1 MEAAVSRAKVEI
13 KSRDDTIMELDNKI
27 LELQSKLPS
36 AQIMAKYAPPR
47 MRCVFISE
55 RRAPHR

>member
-1 MEAAVSRAKVEI
+1 MEATVSRANMEI

-36 AQIMAKYAPPR
+36 AKVFTKYVPP
-47 MRCVFISE
+47 
-55 RRAPHR
+55 PG

>member
-1 MEAAVSRAKVEI
+1 MEATVSRANMEI

-36 AQIMAKYAPPR
+36 AESGGGGVKIN
-47 MRCVFISE
+47 CCSD
-55 RRAPHR
+55 

>member
-1 MEAAVSRAKVEI
+1 MEAAVSRAKMEI

-36 AQIMAKYAPPR
+36 AKVSPSMSPP
-47 MRCVFISE
+47 
-55 RRAPHR
+55 PG